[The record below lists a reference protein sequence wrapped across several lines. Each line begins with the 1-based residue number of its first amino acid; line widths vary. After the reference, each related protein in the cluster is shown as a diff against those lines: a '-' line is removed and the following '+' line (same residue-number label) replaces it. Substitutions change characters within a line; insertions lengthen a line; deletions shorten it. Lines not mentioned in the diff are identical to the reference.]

1 MPGPAAQHGMMGP
14 PSGGGGQMLPPGSGD
29 PATMHPQHMYRS
41 PHYQQMQQ
49 QQSHQH
55 AGTVCLIQCL
65 HRQSKPCHVSVGLF
79 VSLATLQIVKKVP
92 RVLLY
97 IDMVYYMVSVWGQ

>member
-49 QQSHQH
+49 QSHQH
-55 AGTVCLIQCL
+55 AGTVSLIQCL

-79 VSLATLQIVKKVP
+79 VSLATLQI
-92 RVLLY
+92 
-97 IDMVYYMVSVWGQ
+97 I